1 LYNPVNLRA
10 TLRENKMSDQ
20 HVDSATRME
29 INGMPLYIKSSEKG
43 IPYLYDLDTNEHVGF
58 WCQKKGVYVIFSP
71 YMRIVNNLK
80 RSVRE
85 ESRNSGGK
93 LKEKEESKAD
103 EEKSKADEEKEEE
116 EEEEI
121 EEEEE
126 VEEEEEEEEEEE
138 KEMEELKEEGTLYP
152 TSTIFKFF
160 VLMFVYIMF
169 QKCFQVIYIDFIFA
183 FAFTILYTKIVKTTL
198 SSNL

>member
-1 LYNPVNLRA
+1 
-10 TLRENKMSDQ
+10 MSQ
-20 HVDSATRME
+20 IANNATRME
-29 INGMPLYIKSSEKG
+29 MNGMPLYIKSSEKG
-43 IPYLYDLDTNEHVGF
+43 IPYLYDVDTNEHVGY

-93 LKEKEESKAD
+93 LKEEE
-103 EEKSKADEEKEEE
+103 EESKADEEKEEE
-116 EEEEI
+116 K
-121 EEEEE
+121 
-126 VEEEEEEEEEEE
+126 EEEEEEESNADEEEE
-138 KEMEELKEEGTLYP
+138 EEEEEGTLYP

-169 QKCFQVIYIDFIFA
+169 QKYFQVIYIDFIFA

-198 SSNL
+198 CVDL

>member
-1 LYNPVNLRA
+1 
-10 TLRENKMSDQ
+10 MSQ
-20 HVDSATRME
+20 IVDSATRME
-29 INGMPLYIKSSEKG
+29 MNGMPLYIKSSEKG
-43 IPYLYDLDTNEHVGF
+43 IPYLYDVDTNEHVGY
-58 WCQKKGVYVIFSP
+58 WCQKKGAYVIFSP

-93 LKEKEESKAD
+93 LKE
-103 EEKSKADEEKEEE
+103 EEE
-116 EEEEI
+116 EE

-126 VEEEEEEEEEEE
+126 VEEEEEEEVEEEVS
-138 KEMEELKEEGTLYP
+138 LYP

-198 SSNL
+198 CLEL

>member
-1 LYNPVNLRA
+1 
-10 TLRENKMSDQ
+10 
-20 HVDSATRME
+20 ME
-29 INGMPLYIKSSEKG
+29 MNGMPLYIKSSEKG
-43 IPYLYDLDTNEHVGF
+43 IPYLYDVDTNEHVGY

-93 LKEKEESKAD
+93 LKEEEEESKV
-103 EEKSKADEEKEEE
+103 DEEKEEE
-116 EEEEI
+116 EEEEEEEED

-126 VEEEEEEEEEEE
+126 EEEDEEEEEEEEEA
-138 KEMEELKEEGTLYP
+138 TLYP

-198 SSNL
+198 CVDL

>member
-20 HVDSATRME
+20 PVDSATRME
-29 INGMPLYIKSSEKG
+29 INGMPFYIKSSEKG
-43 IPYLYDLDTNEHVGF
+43 TPYLYDLDTNEHVGY
-58 WCQKKGVYVIFSP
+58 WCQKKGVYVMFSP

-85 ESRNSGGK
+85 ETRNSGGGK
-93 LKEKEESKAD
+93 LKEEEESN
-103 EEKSKADEEKEEE
+103 ADEEKEEE
-116 EEEEI
+116 
-121 EEEEE
+121 
-126 VEEEEEEEEEEE
+126 V
-138 KEMEELKEEGTLYP
+138 EELKEEGTLYP

-169 QKCFQVIYIDFIFA
+169 QKYFQVIYIDFIFA

-198 SSNL
+198 CVEL

>member
-1 LYNPVNLRA
+1 MQTDN
-10 TLRENKMSDQ
+10 SG
-20 HVDSATRME
+20 ATRME
-29 INGMPLYIKSSEKG
+29 MNGMPLYIKSSEKG
-43 IPYLYDLDTNEHVGF
+43 IPYLYDVDTNEHVGY

-93 LKEKEESKAD
+93 LKE
-103 EEKSKADEEKEEE
+103 EEE
-116 EEEEI
+116 EE

-126 VEEEEEEEEEEE
+126 VEEEEEEEVEEEE
-138 KEMEELKEEGTLYP
+138 EEEVEEEVSLYP

-169 QKCFQVIYIDFIFA
+169 QKYFQVIYIDFIFA

-198 SSNL
+198 CLEL

>member
-1 LYNPVNLRA
+1 
-10 TLRENKMSDQ
+10 MSQ
-20 HVDSATRME
+20 IADSATRME

-43 IPYLYDLDTNEHVGF
+43 IPYLYDVDTNEHVGY
-58 WCQKKGVYVIFSP
+58 WCQKKGAYVIFSP

-85 ESRNSGGK
+85 EMRKSGGGK
-93 LKEKEESKAD
+93 LKEEEESKV
-103 EEKSKADEEKEEE
+103 ELKEEE
-116 EEEEI
+116 ESNAD
-121 EEEEE
+121 
-126 VEEEEEEEEEEE
+126 EEEEEEEEEA
-138 KEMEELKEEGTLYP
+138 TLYP

-198 SSNL
+198 CVEL